1 MEKTLYYLGNKE
13 GHIYVPVAFMEKLNL
28 NENTPTEMF
37 IENGCIVI
45 RPRKI
50 RATITKKEKDE
61 IYDASLKDLKTKWGL
76 PDVIDFRS
84 DNVANAF
91 LEFFLKNLGIE
102 VKE

>member
-1 MEKTLYYLGNKE
+1 MYCLGNNE
-13 GHIYVPVAFMEKLNL
+13 GHIYIPFAFMEKLGL
-28 NENTPTEMF
+28 NKDIPTEMY

-50 RATITKKEKDE
+50 RVTITKEEKDE
-61 IYDASLKDLKTKWGL
+61 IYDASLRDLKTKYGL